1 MATLRQISGDI
12 HKNLKQMSD
21 DADISFAQV
30 VFWVSF
36 FVNKYRYT
44 KAQQV
49 DSGAYLSIFSDVPV
63 TMFAVNSNPNEV
75 ATRKYF
81 ELPVAIYDWDKD
93 KAIKFITYSPFDGV
107 CFPNFTGVTFIRTTP
122 VASKRLFMS
131 KYEIP
136 TPKNPYWYRVG
147 NLVYL
152 LGVECIDIS
161 SVEIG
166 LITPFDPINNCGL
179 DDELADIEMLE
190 YIERS
195 VLDLGRFVMM
205 LPSDQLNDATDTVTN
220 TDSEVTK
227 QKIVSVN
234 QGTPMYDTNATSPPQ
249 E

>member
-1 MATLRQISGDI
+1 MATLRMLSGDI

-49 DSGAYLSIFSDVPV
+49 DSGAYLSIFTEIPV
-63 TMFAVNSNPNEV
+63 SLFAVNSNPNEV
-75 ATRKYF
+75 VDRKYS

-93 KAIKFITYSPFDGV
+93 RAIKYITYSAFDDV
-107 CFPNFTGVTFIRTTP
+107 CYPNFTGVTFMRTTP
-122 VASKRLFMS
+122 STSKRLFMS
-131 KYEIP
+131 PYEIP
-136 TPKNPYWYRVG
+136 SPKNPYWYRVG
-147 NLVYL
+147 NYL
-152 LGVECIDIS
+152 YFLGLECIDIS
-161 SVEIG
+161 SIEIG
-166 LITPFDPINNCGL
+166 LITPFDPFSNCDLL
-179 DDELADIEMLE
+179 DDEMADMEMFE
-190 YIERS
+190 YVERS

-220 TDSEVTK
+220 QDSEVTK

-234 QGTPMYDTNATSPPQ
+234 QETPLYDPNVASPQ
-249 E
+249 Q